1 MNRTEPYLSL
11 NPAEVSVYL
20 DKIGNEAQEVQ
31 PEIEL
36 NENCPSTSQK
46 NENLLA
52 AKVASDSSFDVPKF
66 SSTPANKKMKRT
78 RTVNPDD
85 ITEME
90 VMRSDLEASHAI
102 KEAADKIVHAAEM
115 IVNCMQELK
124 PEIRSLTNQ
133 NYKEIQMST
142 NAVKQLVRYY

>member
-1 MNRTEPYLSL
+1 MSL
-11 NPAEVSVYL
+11 NPADVSVYL
-20 DKIGNEAQEVQ
+20 DKIGNEAEDVQ
-31 PEIEL
+31 PEIEI
-36 NENCPSTSQK
+36 NENCPATSQK
-46 NENLLA
+46 NENLPA
-52 AKVASDSSFDVPKF
+52 AKVASDSSFDVPKC
-66 SSTPANKKMKRT
+66 SSTPGNKKMKRT
-78 RTVNPDD
+78 KTVNPDD

-90 VMRSDLEASHAI
+90 VRRSDLEASLAI

-124 PEIRSLTNQ
+124 PEIRSLTNR